1 MSTTQPTT
9 PVEVQE
15 KDGASRFV
23 YHKAPF
29 TVSTDPARLD
39 LDVIHGFL
47 YHCYWSPGIPRALVA
62 QAIHHSLCFGLYEEN
77 QQIGFARVVTDYTS
91 FAYLADVFVLSD
103 QRHQG
108 LGIWLIDCVINCPA
122 LQTIRSFLLVT
133 RDAHGLYRK
142 FGFET
147 ADERRIMVKR
157 YEIAWRDPALIK
169 E

>member
-1 MSTTQPTT
+1 MIY
-9 PVEVQE
+9 E
-15 KDGASRFV
+15 

-29 TVSTDPARLD
+29 TISTDAAQLD

-62 QAIHHSLCFGLYEEN
+62 QAIQHSLCFGLYEEKS
-77 QQIGFARVVTDYTS
+77 QVGFARVVTDYTS
-91 FAYLADVFVLSD
+91 FAYLADVFVLPA
-103 QRHQG
+103 QRHHG
-108 LGIWLIDCVINCPA
+108 LGVWLIECVINCPA
-122 LQTIRSFLLVT
+122 LQTIRSFLLAT

-142 FGFET
+142 FGFEA

-157 YEIAWRDPALIK
+157 YDVPWRNPELIR

>member
-1 MSTTQPTT
+1 MSTTQPTSV
-9 PVEVQE
+9 VEREEQN
-15 KDGASRFV
+15 GTLCFV

-29 TVSTDPARLD
+29 MVSTNPARLD
-39 LDVIHGFL
+39 LDVIHSFL
-47 YHCYWSPGIPRALVA
+47 YHCYWSPGIPRELVA
-62 QAIHHSLCFGLYEEN
+62 QAIQHSLCFGLYQEK

-91 FAYLADVFVLSD
+91 FAYLADVFILPD

-108 LGIWLIDCVINCPA
+108 LGVWLIDCVLACPL
-122 LQTIRSFLLVT
+122 LQTIRSFLLAT

-142 FGFET
+142 FGFEN

-157 YEIAWRDPALIK
+157 YDIAWRDPTLIQ